1 MSADTTFET
10 VHVQS
15 HASSRL
21 DVDVAVVGIFIL
33 RSHLQKMVLTI
44 IDKEHGITQEK
55 SGVISLEHDL
65 LPRWRHYR
73 SGLLLLHFLL
83 RLPGRM

>member
-21 DVDVAVVGIFIL
+21 GVDVAVVGIFIL

-44 IDKEHGITQEK
+44 IDKEHGIT
-55 SGVISLEHDL
+55 
-65 LPRWRHYR
+65 
-73 SGLLLLHFLL
+73 
-83 RLPGRM
+83 